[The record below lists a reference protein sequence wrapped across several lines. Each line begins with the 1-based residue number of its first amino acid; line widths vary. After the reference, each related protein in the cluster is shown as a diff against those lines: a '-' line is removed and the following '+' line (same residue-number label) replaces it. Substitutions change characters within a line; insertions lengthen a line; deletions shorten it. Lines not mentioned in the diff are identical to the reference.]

1 MVDRFMHH
9 IEVVPLSSAEESL
22 VIIALPDGRDWYKAN
37 WAFRQLVQDI
47 SQRFGNDNELCK
59 ILDLAQAYGMLD
71 LKGMPIELACRV
83 SEAMSAV
90 IRATQRSEIQGW
102 RPEDQNGREMYLQA
116 LAELADLLRE
126 PPQPIN

>member
-1 MVDRFMHH
+1 
-9 IEVVPLSSAEESL
+9 L
-22 VIIALPDGRDWYKAN
+22 VIIVFPDGRDWYKAH